1 MTRFRFD
8 PISQSSE
15 VSLLKDVV
23 GHEHQVRFVKQNLS
37 EVEIGFYTRNK
48 GNTMIPTIMDESA
61 S

>member
-23 GHEHQVRFVKQNLS
+23 GHEHQARFLKQNLA
-37 EVEIGFYTRNK
+37 EVQMGFYTRNK
-48 GNTMIPTIMDESA
+48 GGQGLDES
-61 S
+61 SS